1 MVGKGLVMLCKKC
14 PHHVRHGQVGPD
26 NTIEFKSRC
35 GLRMKE
41 QKPVECTHFPFS
53 KGFDYAACDIYLAVF
68 KTASQRNDV
77 VPTSDFQYSDK
88 LASNP
93 ITEMELL

>member
-1 MVGKGLVMLCKKC
+1 MVCKKC
-14 PHHVRHGQVGPD
+14 PHHVRHGLVAADGK
-26 NTIEFKSRC
+26 TIEFKNRC

-41 QKPVECTHFPFS
+41 QQQVDCTHYPFGKS
-53 KGFDYAACDIYLAVF
+53 FDYGACEIYLATF
-68 KTASQRNDV
+68 KTAGQRNDV

-93 ITEMELL
+93 ITDMELL

>member
-1 MVGKGLVMLCKKC
+1 MSCKKC
-14 PHHVRHGQVGPD
+14 PHHVRHGQVAADGK
-26 NTIEFKSRC
+26 TIEFKSRC

-41 QKPVECTHFPFS
+41 QQQIECAHFPFG
-53 KGFDYAACDIYLAVF
+53 KGFDYINCEVYLATF
-68 KTASQRNDV
+68 KTAGQRNDV

-88 LASNP
+88 LAGSS

>member
-1 MVGKGLVMLCKKC
+1 M
-14 PHHVRHGQVGPD
+14 RHGQVGP
-26 NTIEFKSRC
+26 NNAIEFKSRC

-41 QKPVECTHFPFS
+41 QKPVDCTHFPFA
-53 KGFDYAACDIYLAVF
+53 KGFDYAVCDIYLSVF
-68 KTASQRNDV
+68 KSAGQRNDV

>member
-1 MVGKGLVMLCKKC
+1 MSCKKC
-14 PHHVRHGQVGPD
+14 PHHVRHGRVIPND
-26 NTIEFKSRC
+26 NKIEFKDRC

-41 QKPVECTHFPFS
+41 SKPTDCNHYPFT
-53 KGFDYAACDIYLAVF
+53 KGFDYTACAVYQEVF
-68 KTASQRNDV
+68 KSSGQRNDV

-88 LASNP
+88 LAGSS